1 MRSYGHLQR
10 FVSLAFAVLLLLAG
24 CGPSGSTP
32 ANRPAATGGGSSSSP
47 EGGVDQLIGEYMPPL
62 EGGKLEVAPPKGWS
76 FGRAGND
83 YLVGFHPSSSSLNDL
98 PRILISVEASPFSGV
113 DELQAANAKQV
124 VQAVQATL
132 AGDQLKSPA
141 AAVTL
146 GGRTWIEH
154 VGLGKSRNALVARQ
168 VLQTVV
174 GGRLYKI
181 RLEVFDRHFDNQR
194 KNGYAVAASAKFNTS
209 PSPLDGDVEPVVPA
223 GDLPLDTDS
232 DN

>member
-1 MRSYGHLQR
+1 MRSYGHLQK

-24 CGPSGSTP
+24 CGPSGSTG
-32 ANRPAATGGGSSSSP
+32 NRRASSGGDSATSPDGGI
-47 EGGVDQLIGEYMPPL
+47 EQLIGEYMPPL

-76 FGRAGND
+76 FSRAGNE
-83 YLVGFHPSSSSLNDL
+83 YLVGFHPSSSSLSDL
-98 PRILISVEASPFSGV
+98 PRILVSVEASPFAGV

-194 KNGYAVAASAKFNTS
+194 KNGYAVAASAKFNAS
-209 PSPLDGDVEPVVPA
+209 PSPLDGDLEPAVPA
-223 GDLPLDTDS
+223 AELPPDTDS
-232 DN
+232 EN

>member
-1 MRSYGHLQR
+1 MRSYGHLQT
-10 FVSLAFAVLLLLAG
+10 FVLLTSGVVLLLAG
-24 CGPSGSTP
+24 CGPSGSTG
-32 ANRPAATGGGSSSSP
+32 NRPASSGGGSATSQD
-47 EGGVDQLIGEYMPPL
+47 GGIEQLIGEYMPPL
-62 EGGKLEVAPPKGWS
+62 EGGKLEIAPPKGWNFS
-76 FGRAGND
+76 RAGNE
-83 YLVGFHPSSSSLNDL
+83 YLVGFHPSSSSLSDL
-98 PRILISVEASPFSGV
+98 PRILVSVEASPFAGV
-113 DELQAANAKQV
+113 DELQAANTKQV

-132 AGDQLKSPA
+132 ASDQLKSPA

-194 KNGYAVAASAKFNTS
+194 KAGYAVAASAKFNTS
-209 PSPLDGDVEPVVPA
+209 PSPLGSDLEPAVPA
-223 GDLPLDTDS
+223 AELPLDTDS